1 MLEIGSFSEEEK
13 KMSANSYEVL
23 SPWAEAE
30 PVVLKGLA
38 PRLNDLK
45 GKKIGLLRNN
55 KRAAEP
61 ILVLAARKL
70 KERFPDAEFSWFRG
84 TTFSASE
91 LEVGGR
97 ERLVDWL
104 KGVDAV
110 VAAVGD

>member
-1 MLEIGSFSEEEK
+1 MVE
-13 KMSANSYEVL
+13 NSYAVL
-23 SPWAEAE
+23 SPWAEAD
-30 PVVLKGLA
+30 PIPLKGLA
-38 PRLNDLK
+38 PRLATLS

-61 ILVLAARKL
+61 ILELASRRL
-70 KERFPDAEFSWFRG
+70 KEKYPDLVFTWFRG

-91 LEVGGR
+91 LEQGGR
-97 ERLVDWL
+97 EKLVDWL